1 MQSLGINIGSTSLKM
16 VVAEDGRLVWSA
28 SVPHE
33 GDFGAVARK
42 LLAEAGARAG
52 IPTLVTGNEG
62 RFMFDAAG
70 TVEPLCVEAAL
81 RALNLSADAVVSMG
95 GEDLIVYSLDKNGKI
110 INNFSGNKCAS
121 GTGEFLKQQLG
132 RMDMGLEQ
140 IDEVPDTAH
149 VCALST
155 RCSVFMKS
163 DCTHRLNKREATKDD
178 IVLSLSDVM
187 AVKVIDFLKRAKIH
201 SGRVVLTGG
210 ITLNRHIIRFIREK
224 APDIEFIIP
233 DAAPVFEALG
243 AAVLAPSSGSPL
255 PGVEKLLKPN
265 EIRFGVLGALRDWK
279 GKVRTFD
286 KAGGK
291 VQPGRKYILGVD
303 GGSTTTKA
311 CIVDMETDEIVAS
324 HYGRT
329 HGDPVKAL
337 KECLKIIQDKIVE
350 DTGGKGIDIRLVS
363 TTGSSREILGVF
375 LETPGVYN
383 EIIAHSV
390 GTTYFDPE
398 VETIFEIGGQDAK
411 YVLLKN
417 GVPIDYAMNEAC
429 SAGTG
434 SFLEE
439 SASGD
444 LSIHSAADIGP
455 IALNADAP
463 LKFGEHCSAFI
474 NSDIRKAVQQGA
486 SRENITAGIVC
497 SIVSNYLNRVV
508 GNRTIGGKIFLQ
520 GGVAKNPAVPLAFAM
535 LLDKEILVP
544 PSPEL
549 MGCFGVA
556 LLAKRKKADGL
567 LEESNINID
576 SLLAREIG
584 YERVFV
590 CKSCENLCPIQV
602 LSVGAGSGHRTEG
615 SHKYMFGGRC
625 NKYTNMRKQVKDVP
639 VFDYVEKRQKL
650 IFEEYAAPG
659 SGEWGVGN
667 REQGMGNG
675 EEARHGSNVQGSDSL
690 AGSDEISRDGL
701 SADKN
706 PSERGNVRI
715 DQPNQKGSGISS
727 SQHSGGQRAEEPEGV
742 STFSVDSERFINGT
756 GNAYSDSRADQLPDE
771 RNIGT
776 ITNPDKN
783 GGASAHGIAK
793 STAPQSLVPV
803 PHSPL
808 RNFVVGIPRAF
819 SVHTLYPLY
828 SWFFYE
834 LGIRTFLSTEVVH
847 EGVARAES
855 TYCFPAEIAHGAVQ
869 DCLDKGADFVLL
881 PHFRDMPSYEE
892 KVHAN
897 FCPITQSLPYYIEKA
912 FPDVDKKK
920 WLPLVVSFKFGE
932 DKALELFQ
940 VMSEK
945 LGIGEEETRAA
956 FTKALAKQNEYFAA
970 AKKLGEEALAEARA
984 ADRPVIAL
992 LGRPYNAFTPEA
1004 NMGIPRK
1011 FTSRGYSIVPFDLLP
1026 FDDEEIFSNMYWF
1039 YGQQD
1044 VKSARLLKN
1053 EDNIYLTFIT
1063 NFSCAP
1069 DSFILHYIKWIMGQ
1083 KPFLVLELDSH
1094 SADAGIDTR
1103 VEAFLDII
1111 DGYRAKKAELDADR
1125 FDNGWKFVYD
1135 PAAALAEDQLRLDN
1149 SKTGEKVRI
1158 RGNKRV
1164 QILLSNM
1171 GAISTEYMGAA
1182 VRSLDINARALPV
1195 ATVKTIQL
1203 ARAHASGKECVPSHL
1218 VLGSALQ
1225 FFWSGEYRKDELYL
1239 LFVPI
1244 TTGPCRT
1251 GQYYVY
1257 YENLFKDMRLE
1268 NVVVFTLSADNSYGE
1283 LGPNFSKEMWKGLVL
1298 SDYLKDIQNSLKA
1311 TAQDPAA
1318 ATAEFEK
1325 SWRKLMDAVEHRPKQ
1340 IWKELKNVAAD
1351 VKKIPLKRK
1360 VADCPRVLVVG
1371 EIYVRRDDFAVGELT
1386 DLMSERGIVVKV
1398 AGISEWIH
1406 YLDFVREYA
1415 LKKLIRLQKPGRRIF
1430 SKPWRDLKILGI
1442 EEWWKHSVE
1451 KKVLSILGPTALIP
1465 ETPHDMHEIMKYT
1478 QEHFVNLELNSEI
1491 AVSSGSAAA
1500 AMEAGYSGIVNIS
1513 PFACLIGR
1521 VIEGLFT
1528 PWARERNYPILS
1540 VEVDGNLLP
1549 PNIVN
1554 KLNIFM
1560 VNVLRFKGN
1569 DDLSG
1574 LVDSPSGAPV
1584 GAPNDG
1590 AESGGAD
1597 TGENNGCAGC
1607 SQCCESKAG

>member
-16 VVAEDGRLVWSA
+16 ALFQYDGGSVDNGKVAWSA
-28 SVPHE
+28 SIPHE
-33 GDFGAVARK
+33 GDFAAAAHK
-42 LLAEAGARAG
+42 LLAEGNIPPG
-52 IPTLVTGNEG
+52 IPALVTGNEG
-62 RFMFDAAG
+62 RFMFDVSG
-70 TVEPLCVEAAL
+70 TLEPLCAEAAL
-81 RALNLSADAVVSMG
+81 RVLGIKADAVVSMG
-95 GEDLIVYSLDKNGKI
+95 GEDLIVYSLDANGKI
-110 INNFSGNKCAS
+110 VNNFSGNKCAS
-121 GTGEFLKQQLG
+121 GTGEFLKQQLA
-132 RMDMGLEQ
+132 RMDMTLDD
-140 IDEVPDTAH
+140 IDKVSDTAK
-149 VCALST
+149 VYALST

-187 AVKVIDFLKRAKIH
+187 AVKVIDFLKRAKVTQ
-201 SGRVVLTGG
+201 GRVVLTGG

-224 APDIEFIIP
+224 APQIEFIIP
-233 DAAPVFEALG
+233 DTAPVFEALG
-243 AAVLAPSSGSPL
+243 AAALAPRSGSPL
-255 PGVEKLLKPN
+255 PPAEKLLREN
-265 EIRFGVLGALRDWK
+265 DVRFGALGALSDWK
-279 GKVRTFD
+279 DKVKFFEKADGKVRAD
-286 KAGGK
+286 R
-291 VQPGRKYILGVD
+291 VYILGVD

-311 CIVDMETDEIVAS
+311 CLVDMETDEIVAS

-337 KECLKIIQDKIVE
+337 KECLAIIQEKIIA
-350 DTGGKGIDIRLVS
+350 DTGGKTIDIRLVS

-390 GTTYFDPE
+390 GTTYFDKD

-439 SASGD
+439 SAAGD
-444 LSIHSAADIGP
+444 LSIHSAKDIGP
-455 IALNADAP
+455 IALNAGAP
-463 LKFGEHCSAFI
+463 CKFGEHCSAFI

-486 SRENITAGIVC
+486 GRENITAGIVC
-497 SIVSNYLNRVV
+497 SIVANYLNRVV

-535 LLDKEILVP
+535 MLNKEILVP

-556 LLAKRKKADGL
+556 LLAKRKHSDGL
-567 LEESNINID
+567 LDEQNVVIDDIIN
-576 SLLAREIG
+576 REIG
-584 YERVFV
+584 YERVFK
-590 CKSCENLCPIQV
+590 CQSCENLCPIQV
-602 LSVGAGSGHRTEG
+602 LNVNN
-615 SHKYMFGGRC
+615 HKYMFGGRC
-625 NKYTNMRKQVKDVP
+625 NKYTNMRKHIKDVP
-639 VFDYVEKRQKL
+639 VFDYVEKRQKML
-650 IFEEYAAPG
+650 FEEFAAPVANN
-659 SGEWGVGN
+659 VGA
-667 REQGMGNG
+667 E
-675 EEARHGSNVQGSDSL
+675 
-690 AGSDEISRDGL
+690 
-701 SADKN
+701 
-706 PSERGNVRI
+706 
-715 DQPNQKGSGISS
+715 
-727 SQHSGGQRAEEPEGV
+727 GGDFPPYKR
-742 STFSVDSERFINGT
+742 
-756 GNAYSDSRADQLPDE
+756 
-771 RNIGT
+771 
-776 ITNPDKN
+776 K
-783 GGASAHGIAK
+783 
-793 STAPQSLVPV
+793 
-803 PHSPL
+803 
-808 RNFVVGIPRAF
+808 FVVGIPRAF

-828 SWFFYE
+828 SWFFHE
-834 LGIRTFLSTEVVH
+834 LGIKTFLSTEVAH

-869 DCLDKGADFVLL
+869 DCLDKNADYVLL
-881 PHFRDMPSYEE
+881 PHFRDMPSYEQ

-897 FCPITQSLPYYIEKA
+897 FCPITQGLPYYIEKA
-912 FPDVDKKK
+912 FPDIDKKR

-932 DKALELFQ
+932 GKALELFCE
-940 VMSEK
+940 MTK
-945 LGIGEEETRAA
+945 RLGIDEAETKAA
-956 FTKALAKQNEYFAA
+956 FDKAWAKQLSFFDAVHKMGVEA
-970 AKKLGEEALAEARA
+970 LEEARK
-984 ADRPVIAL
+984 ADRPVIAT

-1011 FTSRGYSIVPFDLLP
+1011 FTTRGYSIVPFDILP
-1026 FDDEEIFSNMYWF
+1026 FHDEEIFPNMYWY

-1044 VKSARLLKN
+1044 VKAANLLKK
-1053 EDNIYLTFIT
+1053 EDNIYLTFVS

-1069 DSFILHYIKWIMGQ
+1069 DSFILHYIKWVMGQ

-1111 DGYRAKKAELDADR
+1111 DGYRAKKGELEAER
-1125 FDNGWKFVYD
+1125 YDNGWRFISEKKETGEFD
-1135 PAAALAEDQLRLDN
+1135 LRIDN
-1149 SKTGEKVRI
+1149 VKTGETVPIAGNERVKV
-1158 RGNKRV
+1158 
-1164 QILLSNM
+1164 LLSNM

-1182 VRSLDINARALPV
+1182 VRSLGINAEALPV
-1195 ATVKTIQL
+1195 ATNKTIQI

-1218 VLGSALQ
+1218 VLGSALE
-1225 FFWSGEYRKDELYL
+1225 FFFSEKYRKDELYL

-1257 YENLFKDMRLE
+1257 YENLFRDMRLE
-1268 NVVVFTLSADNSYGE
+1268 NVVVFILSADNSYTE
-1283 LGPNFSKEMWKGLVL
+1283 LGPDFAKQMWIGLVL
-1298 SDYLKDIQNSLKA
+1298 SDYLKDIQCALKA
-1311 TAQDPAA
+1311 TAVDPVKAQA
-1318 ATAEFEK
+1318 DFEH
-1325 SWRKLMDAVEHRPKQ
+1325 SWRKVMRAVEYNPKG
-1340 IWKELKNVAAD
+1340 IWKELKHVAYD

-1360 VADCPRVLVVG
+1360 LVDCPRVLIVG

-1415 LKKLIRLQKPGRRIF
+1415 LNKLIKLEKPGKRLF
-1430 SKPWRDLKILGI
+1430 SKPWKDLKKLQI
-1442 EEWWKHSVE
+1442 EEWWKHHIE
-1451 KKVLSILGPTALIP
+1451 KKALAILEPTGLIP
-1465 ETPHDMHEIMKYT
+1465 ETPHDMRHIMKYT

-1500 AMEAGYSGIVNIS
+1500 AMDAGYSGIVNIS

-1560 VNVLRFKGN
+1560 VNVLRFKGGS
-1569 DDLSG
+1569 DLSA
-1574 LVDSPSGAPV
+1574 LVDTPELVDTPDLVDAP
-1584 GAPNDG
+1584 
-1590 AESGGAD
+1590 
-1597 TGENNGCAGC
+1597 
-1607 SQCCESKAG
+1607 K

>member
-1 MQSLGINIGSTSLKM
+1 MVSLGINIGSTSLKM
-16 VVAEDGRLVWSA
+16 AFVDDGKLVWSA

-33 GDFGAVARK
+33 GDFATAARD
-42 LLAEAGARAG
+42 LLNRGK
-52 IPTLVTGNEG
+52 IPPGTPALVTGNEG
-62 RFMFDAAG
+62 RFMFEAAG
-70 TVEPLCVEAAL
+70 TLEPLCVEAAL
-81 RALNLSADAVVSMG
+81 RTLGLKADAVVSMG
-95 GEDLIVYSLDKNGKI
+95 GEDLVVYSLDGSGKI

-121 GTGEFLKQQLG
+121 GTGEFLKQQLT
-132 RMDMGLEQ
+132 RMDMTLED
-140 IDEVPDTAH
+140 IDKVPDDAK
-149 VCALST
+149 VYPLST

-163 DCTHRLNKREATKDD
+163 DCTHRLNKREATKND

-187 AVKVIDFLKRAKIH
+187 AVKVIDFLKRAKVS

-210 ITLNRHIIRFIREK
+210 ITLNRHIVRFIREK
-224 APDIEFIIP
+224 APQIEFIIP
-233 DAAPVFEALG
+233 ESAPVFEALG
-243 AAVLAPSSGSPL
+243 AAALAPGSGSPL
-255 PGVEKLLKPN
+255 PPADRLLKPN
-265 EIRFGVLGALRDWK
+265 EIRFGTLGALREWS
-279 GKVRTFD
+279 GKVRSFEKSD
-286 KAGGK
+286 GK
-291 VQPGRKYILGVD
+291 VRADRVYILGVD

-311 CIVDMETDEIVAS
+311 CLVDMETDEIVAS

-337 KECLKIIQDKIVE
+337 KECLSIIRDKVIA
-350 DTGGKGIDIRLVS
+350 DTGDRRVDIRLVS

-390 GTTYFDPE
+390 GTTYFDPG

-444 LSIHSAADIGP
+444 LSIHSARDIGP
-455 IALNADAP
+455 IALRADAP
-463 LKFGEHCSAFI
+463 CKFGEHCSAFI

-486 SRENITAGIVC
+486 GRENITAGIAC

-508 GNRTIGGKIFLQ
+508 GNRTIGGKVFLQ
-520 GGVAKNPAVPLAFAM
+520 GGVAKNPAIPLAFAM

-567 LEESNINID
+567 LAERIVDMDELIT
-576 SLLAREIG
+576 REIG
-584 YERVFV
+584 YERIVT
-590 CKSCENLCPIQV
+590 CGSCENRCPIQV
-602 LSVGAGSGHRTEG
+602 LNVGGR
-615 SHKYMFGGRC
+615 KYMFGGRC
-625 NKYTNMRKQVKDVP
+625 NKYTNMRKQLRDVP
-639 VFDYVEKRQKL
+639 VFDYVEKRQRML
-650 IFEEYAAPG
+650 FEEFAAPVW
-659 SGEWGVGN
+659 SSA
-667 REQGMGNG
+667 EQN
-675 EEARHGSNVQGSDSL
+675 
-690 AGSDEISRDGL
+690 
-701 SADKN
+701 
-706 PSERGNVRI
+706 SETKKR
-715 DQPNQKGSGISS
+715 S
-727 SQHSGGQRAEEPEGV
+727 
-742 STFSVDSERFINGT
+742 F
-756 GNAYSDSRADQLPDE
+756 L
-771 RNIGT
+771 
-776 ITNPDKN
+776 
-783 GGASAHGIAK
+783 
-793 STAPQSLVPV
+793 
-803 PHSPL
+803 
-808 RNFVVGIPRAF
+808 VGIPRAF

-828 SWFFYE
+828 SWFFHE
-834 LGIRTFLSTEVVH
+834 LGIRTFLSTEVAH
-847 EGVARAES
+847 AGVARAES

-869 DCLDKGADFVLL
+869 DCLDKGADYVLL

-892 KVHAN
+892 TVHAN

-912 FPDVDKKK
+912 FPDVDKNK

-932 DKALELFQ
+932 AKALELFIQ
-940 VMSEK
+940 TAAR
-945 LGIGEEETRAA
+945 LGIGPQETAAA
-956 FTKALAKQNEYFAA
+956 FEKALARQRAYFDAVNQMGREA
-970 AKKLGEEALAEARA
+970 LEEARG
-984 ADRPVIAL
+984 ADRPVIAI
-992 LGRPYNAFTPEA
+992 LGRPYNAFTQEA

-1011 FTSRGYSIVPFDLLP
+1011 FTTRGYSIVPFDILP
-1026 FDDEEIFSNMYWF
+1026 FQDEKIFPNMYWY

-1044 VKSARLLKN
+1044 VKAAGLLKK
-1053 EDNIYLTFIT
+1053 EDNIYLTYVT

-1069 DSFILHYIKWIMGQ
+1069 DSFILHSIKWTMGQ

-1094 SADAGIDTR
+1094 SADAGVDTR

-1111 DGYRAKKAELDADR
+1111 DGYRAKKTEMEGER
-1125 FDNGWKFVYD
+1125 YDNGWRFISEKTSTGKFD
-1135 PAAALAEDQLRLDN
+1135 LRIDN
-1149 SKTGEKVRI
+1149 AQTGEKVPI
-1158 RGNKRV
+1158 AGNKRV
-1164 QILLSNM
+1164 KVLLSNM

-1182 VRSLDINARALPV
+1182 VRKLGINAEAMPV
-1195 ATVKTIQL
+1195 ATAKTIQI

-1218 VLGSALQ
+1218 LLGSVLQ
-1225 FFWSGEYRKDELYL
+1225 FFSSEKYRKDELYL

-1251 GQYYVY
+1251 GQYYVF

-1268 NVVVFTLSADNSYGE
+1268 NVVVFILSADNSYTE
-1283 LGPNFSKEMWKGLVL
+1283 LGPDFAKEMWKGLVL
-1298 SDYLKDIQNSLKA
+1298 SDYLKDIQTSLKA
-1311 TAQDPAA
+1311 VAADPVRAL
-1318 ATAEFEK
+1318 EDYEK
-1325 SWRKLMDAVEHRPKQ
+1325 SWRRVMDAAEYRPRE
-1340 IWKELKNVAAD
+1340 IWRELKQVAAD
-1351 VKKIPLKRK
+1351 VRKIPLKRRLT
-1360 VADCPRVLVVG
+1360 DCPKVLVVG

-1406 YLDFVREYA
+1406 YLDFVRDYA
-1415 LKKLIRLQKPGRRIF
+1415 LRKLIKMQKPGRRVF
-1430 SKPWRDLKILGI
+1430 SKPWRDLKKLGL

-1451 KKVLSILGPTALIP
+1451 KKVISILMPTGLVP

-1500 AMEAGYSGIVNIS
+1500 AMAHGYSGIVNIS

-1528 PWARERNYPILS
+1528 PWARERNYPTLS

-1560 VNVLRFKGN
+1560 VNVLRFRGSG
-1569 DDLSG
+1569 DLSA
-1574 LVDSPSGAPV
+1574 LVDKAGSRVRRFSPTGAGPV
-1584 GAPNDG
+1584 GEKNAVG
-1590 AESGGAD
+1590 
-1597 TGENNGCAGC
+1597 
-1607 SQCCESKAG
+1607 K